1 MILSAL
7 WYLQSRSLVNRIRS
21 RVLRLRQPKYL
32 IGAVVGF
39 GYLWMVGFRHLFTGA
54 ASHRP
59 PVDEVLMSPEFRL
72 GLQSIAMLM
81 FLIFLV
87 GSWVFAGDRASL
99 QFSEAEVAF
108 LFPAPVSRRML
119 IQFRLIRLLLGSLF
133 SAVVFNFF
141 TGRAMHDGHGLF
153 RLAGLWVAL
162 SALAL
167 HALGASFASQRLT
180 ERGLSGTRRRLLVLG
195 VVGLLTLAIWSWGR
209 AVAAERFPGG
219 FQEFVAWLGRIPS
232 VGPVPWLFM
241 PLRWVVAPWFAES
254 WPEFIRSMIP
264 ALAVLM
270 AHYVWVI
277 RSDVAFEEASIEASR
292 KRAERLVAA
301 QEQRLGA
308 APTPTRP
315 RRDPFVLAP
324 TGFPPM
330 ALLWKNLI
338 SAGQMFTL
346 RFWLILVWILLVGGT
361 LASGVFKGSQE
372 TNPVQL
378 ILAGF
383 SVVVF
388 LLSFALGPQVF
399 RNDFRTDLK
408 NADWLKA
415 LPLPA
420 WQIALG
426 ELMAPVCLMVGVQW
440 ILLLLV
446 GILSRGLEISD
457 GPQLDAWRWQAL
469 GSAFLLCAPLDLL
482 LIALPNAAA
491 LLFPAWVQIGADRQA
506 GIEAMGQRMIFVAG
520 QMLILLVALLPSSA
534 VGFGVIWAASR
545 LIELPNAIPLGAV
558 AMTIM
563 LAIEGWLVVR
573 ALGVAFSRFDVSQE
587 TG

>member
-7 WYLQSRSLVNRIRS
+7 WYLQSRSLVNRVRS
-21 RVLRLRQPKYL
+21 RLLRLRQPKYL

-54 ASHRP
+54 VSHRS
-59 PVDEVLMSPEFRL
+59 PVDGVVMSPEFRL
-72 GLQSIAMLM
+72 GLQAIAMLV
-81 FLIFLV
+81 FLIFLA

-108 LFPAPVSRRML
+108 LFPAPVGRRAL

-141 TGRAMHDGHGLF
+141 TGRALHDGHAVF
-153 RLAGLWVAL
+153 RLAGLWVVL
-162 SALAL
+162 STLGL
-167 HALGASFASQRLT
+167 HALGASFAAQRLT
-180 ERGLSGTRRRLLVLG
+180 ERGLSGMRRRLLVLG
-195 VVGLLTLAIWSWGR
+195 VVSVLMLALWSWGR
-209 AVAAERFPGG
+209 AVAAEQMPQG
-219 FQEFVAWLGRIPS
+219 FEEFGAWLGRLPTM
-232 VGPVPWLFM
+232 GPVPWLFL
-241 PLRWVVAPWFAES
+241 PIRWVVAPWFAGS
-254 WPEFIRSMIP
+254 WAEFIRSMLP
-264 ALAVLM
+264 ALAVLL

-277 RSDVAFEEASIEASR
+277 RADVAFEEASVEASK
-292 KRAERLVAA
+292 KRAERLASA
-301 QEQRLGA
+301 REQRMGA
-308 APTPTRP
+308 APKPTRS
-315 RRDPFVLAP
+315 RRDPFTLAP

-338 SAGQMFTL
+338 SAGQIFTL
-346 RFWLILVWILLVGGT
+346 RFWLLMVWILVVGGT
-361 LASGVFKGSQE
+361 VASRVFKGSQE

-383 SVVVF
+383 FAVVF

-426 ELMAPVCLMVGVQW
+426 ELMAPVCLMVSVQW
-440 ILLLLV
+440 ILLV
-446 GILSRGLEISD
+446 VVAIFSRGLELWV

-469 GSAFLLCAPLDLL
+469 GSAFLLCAPMDLL

-491 LLFPAWVQIGADRQA
+491 LLFPAWVQIGTDRQA

-520 QMLILLVALLPSSA
+520 QMLILLVALLPSA
-534 VGFGVIWAASR
+534 GVGFAVIWLASR
-545 LIELPNAIPLGAV
+545 VMELPNAIPLGAIAV
-558 AMTIM
+558 TMV
-563 LAIEGWLVVR
+563 LALEGWLVVR
-573 ALGVAFSRFDVSQE
+573 ALGVAFSRFDISQE
-587 TG
+587 NG

>member
-7 WYLQSRSLVNRIRS
+7 WYLQSRSLVNRVRS

-54 ASHRP
+54 VSHRS
-59 PVDEVLMSPEFRL
+59 PVDGVVMSPEFRL
-72 GLQSIAMLM
+72 GLQAIAMLV
-81 FLIFLV
+81 FLIFLA
-87 GSWVFAGDRASL
+87 GSWLFAGDRASL

-108 LFPAPVSRRML
+108 LFPAPVARRAL

-133 SAVVFNFF
+133 SAVVFGFF
-141 TGRAMHDGHGLF
+141 TGRSMHDGHGLF
-153 RLAGLWVAL
+153 RLAGIWVAL
-162 SALAL
+162 STLGL
-167 HALGASFASQRLT
+167 HALGASFAAQRLT
-180 ERGLSGTRRRLLVLG
+180 ERGLSGMRRRLLVFG
-195 VVGLLTLAIWSWGR
+195 TLSVLMFALWSWGR
-209 AVAAERFPGG
+209 AVAAEHMPQG
-219 FQEFVAWLGRIPS
+219 FEEFGVWLGKLPT
-232 VGPVPWLFM
+232 VGPVPWLFT
-241 PLRWVVAPWFAES
+241 PIRWVVAPWFAGS
-254 WPEFIRSMIP
+254 WSEFIRAMVP
-264 ALAVLM
+264 ALAVLL
-270 AHYVWVI
+270 AHYIWVI
-277 RSDVAFEEASIEASR
+277 RADVSFEEASIEASK

-301 QEQRLGA
+301 QDQRMGA
-308 APTPTRP
+308 PPRPTRP

-346 RFWLILVWILLVGGT
+346 RFWLLMVWILVVGGAV
-361 LASGVFKGSQE
+361 ASGVFKGTQE

-383 SVVVF
+383 SAVVF

-399 RNDFRTDLK
+399 RTDFRTDLK

-440 ILLLLV
+440 ILLV
-446 GILSRGLEISD
+446 VVAILSRGLELSD
-457 GPQLDAWRWQAL
+457 GLQLDAWRWQAL
-469 GSAFLLCAPLDLL
+469 GSAFLLSGPLDLL

-491 LLFPAWVQIGADRQA
+491 LLFPAWVQVGTDRQA
-506 GIEAMGQRMIFVAG
+506 GIEVMGQRMVFVVG
-520 QMLILLVALLPSSA
+520 QMLILLVALLPSA
-534 VGFGVIWAASR
+534 GVGFGVIWLASR
-545 LIELPNAIPLGAV
+545 VMELPTAIPLGAV
-558 AMTIM
+558 AMT
-563 LAIEGWLVVR
+563 LVLVFEGCLVVR
-573 ALGVAFSRFDVSQE
+573 ALGVAFSRFDISQE
-587 TG
+587 NG